1 MSDRRLLESVAD
13 AVAAGEAVEWADVE
27 RATAKSRDADLL
39 RQLRVVSA
47 IGAAR
52 SSIKLPPGPNW
63 WIRTTEAG
71 VAAVLCVA
79 AVQFALGML
88 GAPAALVHVTWPH
101 ILSAFVFGAGGV
113 LLLAGGGSDRRLRL
127 LGGWFLTISSAFALA
142 WMPPPEAG
150 WAGAVATAVRPLLP
164 DAFLALMIWR
174 FVREFPTPTEPRAAR
189 RIADIF
195 VEISFGVG
203 VALFTVNALGRFG
216 TSTMPAW
223 FMTFFELFERERPA
237 GVYWPLLFAIGA
249 PAIPFLL
256 WKARLVAYEDRR
268 RVTLFV
274 GALAAGLMPFLLA
287 VIAAPFVSGLQGGA
301 LQQRVGVLLYAS
313 LASIVPVAAYSVAVD
328 RVMDL
333 QFLIRAT
340 LKYAL
345 ARYAVWGMSLAPI
358 AYVGYDVQANQQLT
372 IAEYLERSRPVGPLA
387 LSAVGLIAL
396 TVREHMLRAL
406 DRWFQGEPIDQPQ
419 SLARLERRCRM
430 AGSLRGVTAA
440 LAAELR
446 QALHASSVSVLL
458 VNDDGT
464 VLVPVE
470 GPTGPIRSDSMLLE
484 ILRSTRA
491 DVPLGSRAL
500 ASIAR
505 LLSPADRKWL
515 RDADPQVLS
524 LLVGSTEMLLGVV
537 AIGEARTGLPYST
550 AHLTLVTAAC
560 GRAALEIEN
569 RRLGVRAAAESALGG
584 PPAGQGIEWREE
596 PATYCPACALVWS
609 PDTRNCSCGTAT
621 KVAAL
626 PWFIQGKF
634 RLERL
639 VGSGGM
645 GVVYLAVDMVLGRQ
659 VAIKTLPPLRT
670 ASAERLH
677 REARTMARVLHPN
690 LALIYGT
697 EQWRGTPML
706 IVEYLQGGTLRDWL
720 RRGPVSFLEAID
732 LGIVLADVLDRVHEA
747 GVLHRD
753 VKPSNIGF
761 TVDNQPKLLDFGLAL
776 LDGTAGQQPT
786 DMRLPA
792 RARSEVVRTADPE
805 STVTVADRLVGTPL
819 YLAPEALAGVTPQ
832 PSFDLWGLALVIYEA
847 IAGRHPFAA
856 PDVEAVLDAAARG
869 GIPDIRDY
877 RSTCPPGLAAFLR
890 DSLSPI
896 VTGRP
901 ESASAMRNALRRLRA
916 TIPEHAH

>member
-13 AVAAGEAVEWADVE
+13 AVAAGEAVDWSHVE
-27 RATAKSRDADLL
+27 RAAAKGRDADLL
-39 RQLRVVSA
+39 QQLRVVSA
-47 IGAAR
+47 IGATR
-52 SSIKLPPGPNW
+52 SGFPPQPSFNW

-71 VAAVLCVA
+71 VATVLCIA

-88 GAPAALVHVTWPH
+88 GAPAAVTNATWPH
-101 ILSAFVFGAGGV
+101 ILSAFVFGVGGV
-113 LLLAGGGSDRRLRL
+113 LLLAGGGRDRRLRL

-150 WAGAVATAVRPLLP
+150 LAGALAAAVRPLLP

-174 FVREFPTPTEPRAAR
+174 FVREFPTPTERPTAR
-189 RIADIF
+189 RVADIF

-203 VALFTVNALGRFG
+203 VALFTMNAIGR
-216 TSTMPAW
+216 TSVSTMPLW
-223 FMTFFELFERERPA
+223 FTTLFELLERERPA
-237 GVYWPLLFAIGA
+237 GVYWPLLFIVGA

-256 WKARLVAYEDRR
+256 WKARLAAYEDRR

-274 GALAAGLMPFLLA
+274 GALAVGLMPFLLV
-287 VIAAPFVSGLQGGA
+287 VIATPFVAELQGGP
-301 LQQRVGVLLYAS
+301 LQQHVGVLLYAS
-313 LASIVPVAAYSVAVD
+313 LASIVPIAAYSVAVD

-345 ARYAVWGMSLAPI
+345 ARSAVWGMSLAPI

-372 IAEYLERSRPVGPLA
+372 IAEYLERSRPVGPVA

-396 TVREHMLRAL
+396 ALREHMLRAI
-406 DRWFQGEPIDQPQ
+406 DRWFRGEPIDQPQ
-419 SLARLERRCRM
+419 SLARLERRCRR
-430 AGSLRGVTAA
+430 AGSLRGVTGA
-440 LAAELR
+440 LAAELS

-458 VNDDGT
+458 VNEDGT

-470 GPTGPIRSDSMLLE
+470 GTTGPIRSDSKLLE
-484 ILRSTRA
+484 VLRSTRA
-491 DVPLGSRAL
+491 DVPLGLRAL

-505 LLSPADRKWL
+505 LLSPADCRWL
-515 RDADPQVLS
+515 RDADPHVLS
-524 LLVGSTEMLLGVV
+524 LLVGSTDMLLGVA
-537 AIGEARTGLPYST
+537 AIGGARNGLPYS
-550 AHLTLVTAAC
+550 AAQLALVTAAC
-560 GRAALEIEN
+560 GRTALEIEN
-569 RRLGVRAAAESALGG
+569 RRLGVRAAAESGLGR
-584 PPAGQGIEWREE
+584 PSAGRGLDWHDE
-596 PATYCPACALVWS
+596 PATYCPACSLVWT
-609 PDTRNCSCGTAT
+609 PDTGNCSCGTAT

-659 VAIKTLPPLRT
+659 VAIKTLPSLRT

-697 EQWRGTPML
+697 EQWRETPML

-761 TVDNQPKLLDFGLAL
+761 TVDKQPKLLDFGLAL
-776 LDGTAGQQPT
+776 LDGAPEEESAETPLA
-786 DMRLPA
+786 A
-792 RARSEVVRTADPE
+792 RARSEDVRAADPE

-869 GIPDIRDY
+869 GIPDVRDY

-890 DSLSPI
+890 DSLSPL
-896 VTGRP
+896 VTRRP
-901 ESASAMRNALRRLRA
+901 ESAGAMRNTLHRLRA